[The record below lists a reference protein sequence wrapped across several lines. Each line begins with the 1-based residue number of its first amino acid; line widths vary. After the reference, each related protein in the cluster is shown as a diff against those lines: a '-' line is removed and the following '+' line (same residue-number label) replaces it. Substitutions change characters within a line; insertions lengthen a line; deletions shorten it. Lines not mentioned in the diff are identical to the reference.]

1 MVGFF
6 MVGENASSNQL
17 DWMTTRCGRSKIR
30 ILQELRLKRKATR
43 GKPEAATLSGKHRL
57 RLCQH
62 IVKWDAVQQTETGM
76 PAEALAARRG
86 AGEATEET
94 GELA

>member
-17 DWMTTRCGRSKIR
+17 DWMTTRRGRSKIR
-30 ILQELRLKRKATR
+30 ILKALRLDRKATR
-43 GKPEAATLSGKHRL
+43 RKPEAASLSGKHRL

-86 AGEATEET
+86 AGEAAEET